1 MIVDPSERERL
12 DAAIRQA
19 GFNPDEFVLELVS
32 VSDIVQPD
40 KSYLPIKQYKVIR
53 TTNGKSNTYY
63 TGHGSVWPDD
73 VKADLQAGKFGEP

>member
-1 MIVDPSERERL
+1 MIADPSERERL

-32 VSDIVQPD
+32 VNDIVQPD
-40 KSYLPIKQYKVIR
+40 KSYVPIKQYKVIR

-73 VKADLQAGKFGEP
+73 VKAHLQAGEFGQP

>member
-32 VSDIVQPD
+32 VNDIVQPD

-73 VKADLQAGKFGEP
+73 VKADLHEGKFGEP